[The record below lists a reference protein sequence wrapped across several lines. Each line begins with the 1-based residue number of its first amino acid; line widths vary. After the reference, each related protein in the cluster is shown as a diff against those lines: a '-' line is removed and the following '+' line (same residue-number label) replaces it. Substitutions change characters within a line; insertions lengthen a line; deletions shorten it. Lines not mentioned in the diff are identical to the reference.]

1 MTDQPTS
8 PPEQGVGDV
17 AVHERR
23 RRFSIVWI
31 IPIVAIL
38 IGGWLAYTTI
48 AEKGP
53 TITIDFKTAEGLEAG
68 KTKVKFKEVEIGLV
82 ENVIIKPDL
91 SGVVVTAS
99 LSREVETHLSEK
111 TRFWVV
117 RPRFGAGGVSGL
129 GTLVSGAYVEMDP
142 GDKGA
147 AAREFVGLEVPPLVR
162 ADTRGRKFDLVAEKL
177 GSYSYGSPI

>member
-1 MTDQPTS
+1 MTDQHPS

-17 AVHERR
+17 AVQEKR

-31 IPIVAIL
+31 IPIVVVL
-38 IGGWLAYTTI
+38 IGGWLAYKTI

-53 TITIDFKTAEGLEAG
+53 TVTISFKTAEGLEAG

-82 ENVIIKPDL
+82 EDVTIKQDL

-99 LSREVETHLSEK
+99 LSKEVEAHLSVK

-117 RPRFGAGGVSGL
+117 RPRLGAGGVSGL
-129 GTLVSGAYVEMDP
+129 RRLGAS
-142 GDKGA
+142 A
-147 AAREFVGLEVPPLVR
+147 
-162 ADTRGRKFDLVAEKL
+162 
-177 GSYSYGSPI
+177 